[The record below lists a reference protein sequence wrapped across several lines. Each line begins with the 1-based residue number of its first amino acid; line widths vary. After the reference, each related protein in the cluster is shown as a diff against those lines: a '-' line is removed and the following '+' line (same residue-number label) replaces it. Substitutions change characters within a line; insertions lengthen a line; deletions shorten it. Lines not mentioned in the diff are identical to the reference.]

1 GLLACSGTSVAQSQQ
16 IAPQNP
22 SQLPPVG
29 GRDIQASEAE
39 KGKGRETTQALI
51 TPKAVDD
58 ASAGLPLRMPPEQ
71 INEGLPRRMPPK
83 KTEDLWQR
91 PLPPPNPKARAGR
104 KRGPVGAPRRNPKTQ
119 EKNYARPHPGKTP
132 GVPPPPPPAIFPPPD
147 APACA

>member
-1 GLLACSGTSVAQSQQ
+1 VAQSQQ

-71 INEGLPRRMPPK
+71 INEGLPRRMPP
-83 KTEDLWQR
+83 EQIEGLSQERLSQPR
-91 PLPPPNPKARAGR
+91 P
-104 KRGPVGAPRRNPKTQ
+104 
-119 EKNYARPHPGKTP
+119 
-132 GVPPPPPPAIFPPPD
+132 
-147 APACA
+147 

>member
-1 GLLACSGTSVAQSQQ
+1 MTIPSRSPLWGSVICGLLACSGMSVAQSQQ
-16 IAPQNP
+16 VAPQHP

-71 INEGLPRRMPPK
+71 INEGLPRRMPP
-83 KTEDLWQR
+83 EQIEGLSQERLSQPR
-91 PLPPPNPKARAGR
+91 P
-104 KRGPVGAPRRNPKTQ
+104 
-119 EKNYARPHPGKTP
+119 
-132 GVPPPPPPAIFPPPD
+132 
-147 APACA
+147 

>member
-1 GLLACSGTSVAQSQQ
+1 MTIPSRSPLWGSVICGLLACSGTSVAQSQQ

-71 INEGLPRRMPPK
+71 INEGLPRRMPP
-83 KTEDLWQR
+83 EQIEGLSQERLSQPR
-91 PLPPPNPKARAGR
+91 P
-104 KRGPVGAPRRNPKTQ
+104 
-119 EKNYARPHPGKTP
+119 
-132 GVPPPPPPAIFPPPD
+132 
-147 APACA
+147 